1 MNRLLLLP
9 LLLIAC
15 NSYGQKDTSIKRLHT
30 TKVRVQVMAIL
41 EGASNRGIVK
51 VLQSPDEN
59 FPAKKGEEF
68 LAGFVFGTKPNE
80 GYELEGVTPG
90 DVLLAEVHS
99 EYSPVVQQHQYSI
112 FRYSVVS
119 AAAENEQSPPGDS
132 LRE

>member
-15 NSYGQKDTSIKRLHT
+15 NSYGQKDTSIKSLHT

-41 EGASNRGIVK
+41 EGANNRGILK
-51 VLQSPDEN
+51 VIQCPDKD
-59 FPAKKGEEF
+59 FPAKEGQEF
-68 LAGFVFGTKPNE
+68 LADFIFGTKPNE
-80 GYELEGVTPG
+80 GYGLEGAAPG
-90 DVLLAEVHS
+90 DVLVAEIHS
-99 EYSPVVQQHQYSI
+99 EYSSVAQQHQYSI

-119 AAAENEQSPPGDS
+119 ATEENEQSPPGDS